1 VSPTGEPGTDVERG
15 REAYAVHNWR
25 QAFELL
31 AASDRVQPLAAEELE
46 VLARSAYM
54 LGRDDEY
61 VAALERAHHAHVEA
75 GDLAR
80 AARCTFWIGHSY
92 LFRGQGSRAGG
103 WFARGQRH
111 LDQHGTDCVERGYLL
126 IPVWLQ
132 QLGDGDFDAGYRTAG
147 DAAEIGDRFGDADL
161 AWLARDDQA
170 RALVGQGR
178 IDEGLRL
185 VDEILVVATSGELS
199 PIVTGIVYCNTI
211 AFCRDVYELRHAW
224 EWTDV
229 LGRWCERQPEMVA
242 HNGLCLVHRAES
254 MLLRGAPEAALA
266 EARRSAERYSRGL
279 LNQIACG
286 KAYYCQGDAHRQRGE
301 FGLAEDAYRQA
312 GNLGCD
318 PQPGLAL
325 LRMAQ
330 GNGDAAVAAIRRA
343 VGEAT
348 DPLRRAGMLPAYVEI
363 MIAAGNMEM
372 ARAGCEELQAISR
385 DRGSDV
391 LTAMAGHSRAALA
404 LAEGEPNAAL
414 TALRSALEVWHQL
427 GAAYEAARGRVLLGL
442 ACRALGDED
451 TAALELVAART
462 AFAQMGAKPDAS
474 AAAALVVPGADRN
487 VHGLTARERDVLR
500 LVAAGTSNREIAAA
514 LVISEH
520 TVARHVQNIFAKLGV
535 SSRTAAAAF
544 AYANDLA

>member
-1 VSPTGEPGTDVERG
+1 MSPTAKPGTEVERG
-15 REAYAVHNWR
+15 REAYAAHQWR
-25 QAFELL
+25 QAFDFL
-31 AASDRVQPLAAEELE
+31 AAADGIQPLAADQLE
-46 VLARSAYM
+46 QLGRSAYM
-54 LGRDDEY
+54 LGDDDGY

-111 LDQHGTDCVERGYLL
+111 LDELGTDCVERGYLL
-126 IPVWLQ
+126 IPLWLQ
-132 QLGDGDFDAGYRTAG
+132 QLGGGDFDAGYRTAG
-147 DAAEIGDRFGDADL
+147 EGAEIGDRFGDADL
-161 AWLARDDQA
+161 AWLARDEQA

-254 MLLRGAPEAALA
+254 MLLRGEPEAALA

-286 KAYYCQGDAHRQRGE
+286 KAHYCQGEAHRHCGE
-301 FGLAEDAYRQA
+301 FGLAEEAYRQA

-330 GNGDAAVAAIRRA
+330 GNGDAAAAAIRRA

-363 MIAAGNMEM
+363 MIAVGNMEM
-372 ARAGCEELQAISR
+372 ARAGCEELEAISR

-391 LTAMAGHSRAALA
+391 LTAMARHSRGALA
-404 LAEGEPNAAL
+404 LAEGAPHAAL
-414 TALRSALEVWHQL
+414 TALRSAIEVWLQL
-427 GAAYEAARGRVLLGL
+427 GAVYEAARGRVLLGL

-451 TAALELVAART
+451 TAGLELVSARS
-462 AFAQMGAKPDAS
+462 AFAKMGAKPDAT
-474 AAAALVVPGADRN
+474 AAAALLVPGADREA
-487 VHGLTARERDVLR
+487 HGLTARELDVLR

-520 TVARHVQNIFAKLGV
+520 TVARHVQNIFAKIGV

>member
-1 VSPTGEPGTDVERG
+1 MAPTGEPGTEVERG
-15 REAYAVHNWR
+15 RQAYAVHKWR
-25 QAFELL
+25 QAFDLL
-31 AASDRVQPLAAEELE
+31 AAADRAQPLAAEELE
-46 VLARSAYM
+46 LLARSAYM

-61 VAALERAHHAHVEA
+61 VAALERARHAHVEA
-75 GDLAR
+75 GDLAG

-92 LFRGQGSRAGG
+92 LFRGQASRAGG
-103 WFARGQRH
+103 WFARGRRH
-111 LDQHGTDCVERGYLL
+111 LDRHGADCVERGYLL
-126 IPVWLQ
+126 IPIWLQ
-132 QLGDGDFDAGYRTAG
+132 QLGGGDFDAGYRTAG

-254 MLLRGAPEAALA
+254 MLLRGAPDAALA

-279 LNQIACG
+279 LNEIACG
-286 KAYYCQGDAHRQRGE
+286 KAHYCQGEAHRQRGD
-301 FGLAEDAYRQA
+301 FGLAEDAYRRA
-312 GNLGCD
+312 GSLGCD

-330 GNGDAAVAAIRRA
+330 GNGDAAAAAIRRA

-348 DPLRRAGMLPAYVEI
+348 DPLRRAGMLPAYIEI
-363 MIAAGNMEM
+363 MIAVGNMEM

-385 DRGSDV
+385 DRGSDA
-391 LTAMAGHSRAALA
+391 LTAMAGHSRGALA
-404 LAEGEPNAAL
+404 VAEGAPNAAL
-414 TALRSALEVWHQL
+414 TALRGAIEGWHQL

-451 TAALELVAART
+451 TAMLELVAART
-462 AFAQMGAKPDAS
+462 AFAKMGAKPDAM
-474 AAAALVVPGADRN
+474 AAAALVVSEADRN
-487 VHGLTARERDVLR
+487 AHGLTARELDVLR
-500 LVAAGTSNREIAAA
+500 LLAAGTSNREIAAA

-520 TVARHVQNIFAKLGV
+520 TVARHVQNIFGKLGV